1 MVSIGACSSQSV
13 PGPPGID
20 SVGTGYCTGIIWA
33 TSDYGAG
40 TRFEFMPV
48 WDGLGSSTVHTL
60 WCCRGLR
67 LAEYSHSSL
76 LTHFHFRRQKDAPSG
91 ASYRKNQPRLGLEET
106 RERERERE
114 IERERLIQEEN
125 RRSHQIHLPCLCHFA
140 ATPAACFTAQGLS
153 LMSALCRG
161 GRGH

>member
-1 MVSIGACSSQSV
+1 M

-40 TRFEFMPV
+40 TRFEFVPF

-67 LAEYSHSSL
+67 LAEYSHSLL
-76 LTHFHFRRQKDAPSG
+76 LTHFHSRRQKDAPSG
-91 ASYRKNQPRLGLEET
+91 ASYRKNQPRLGMEET

-114 IERERLIQEEN
+114 RESDLFKRETDDHIGSTSLVCVTS
-125 RRSHQIHLPCLCHFA
+125 RPLPLLASPLKDYLLCLRCVA
-140 ATPAACFTAQGLS
+140 EAGVTST
-153 LMSALCRG
+153 
-161 GRGH
+161 

>member
-40 TRFEFMPV
+40 TRFEFMPFG
-48 WDGLGSSTVHTL
+48 DGLGSSTVHTL

-67 LAEYSHSSL
+67 LAEYSHSLL
-76 LTHFHFRRQKDAPSG
+76 LTHFHSRRQKDAPSG
-91 ASYRKNQPRLGLEET
+91 ASYRKNQPRLGMEET

-114 IERERLIQEEN
+114 IYSRGKQTITSEAPP
-125 RRSHQIHLPCLCHFA
+125 SFV
-140 ATPAACFTAQGLS
+140 S
-153 LMSALCRG
+153 L
-161 GRGH
+161 RGHSHCLLHRSRIISYVCVVSRRQGPLVRRK